1 MTQHRFETH
10 EPVHLYVEVG
20 RGNVTVHAEDTTETL
35 VEISGRD
42 ADDVVVEQS
51 GRQISVVA
59 PRQRGLFGG
68 DKELDVSVRL
78 PLESELAIKTGSADV
93 TVDGTVG
100 PSKIRTGSGD
110 LRMDDVTGPLLF
122 ETGSGD
128 LTVDVVSGELR
139 AKSGSGDVSIR
150 STAAAVAVS
159 TGSGDVHL
167 GSCEGPTV
175 VKTGSGGLQVTDAGG
190 DVALTTGSGDLV
202 VRRARR
208 GRLTFKGASGDVHV
222 GIPAGTPVWT
232 DISTVTGSLRSDLQG
247 VGQPEEGADH
257 VELRA
262 TTTTGDVVLTQV

>member
-1 MTQHRFETH
+1 MPEYRFETH

-20 RGNVTVHAEDTTETL
+20 RGSVQVHAEETTETL
-35 VEISGRD
+35 VEVDGRD
-42 ADDVVVEQS
+42 AGEVVVEQS
-51 GRQISVVA
+51 GRQVSVVA

-68 DKELDVSVRL
+68 DKDLHVRVRL

-93 TVDGTVG
+93 GVEGTVG

-128 LTVDVVSGELR
+128 LSVDVVNGELR

-150 STAAAVAVS
+150 HTTAAVAVS

-167 GSCEGPTV
+167 GTCEGPTI
-175 VKTGSGGLQVTDAGG
+175 VKTGSGDLDVTDAGS
-190 DVALTTGSGDLV
+190 DLALTTGSGDLV

-208 GRLTFKGASGDVHV
+208 GKLSVKGASGDVRV

-232 DISTVTGSLRSDLQG
+232 DISTVSGSLRSDLQG
-247 VGQPEEGADH
+247 VGQPEDGADH

-262 TTTTGDVVLTQV
+262 TTVSGDVVLSQV